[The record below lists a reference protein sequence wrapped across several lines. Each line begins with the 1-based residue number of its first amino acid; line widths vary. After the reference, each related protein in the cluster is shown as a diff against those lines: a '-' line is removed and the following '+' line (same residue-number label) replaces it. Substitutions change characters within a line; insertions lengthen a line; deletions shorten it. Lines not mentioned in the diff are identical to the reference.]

1 MSQQNKKSNKKKKSS
16 MSNSDQIKDFIVNY
30 IGALIGGFVAI
41 LLLATG
47 FNRFLVVVVII
58 AAGVWLGN
66 YFLHHKE
73 EVKEKL
79 RRFIDRL

>member
-1 MSQQNKKSNKKKKSS
+1 MSQQNKKSSKKKKSS

-30 IGALIGGFVAI
+30 IGALIGGIVAI

-47 FNRFLVVVVII
+47 FYRFLVVVVII

-66 YFLHHKE
+66 YFQHHKE
-73 EVKEKL
+73 EVKDKL